1 VFTPEHA
8 PAVESMSLSFD
19 PRWDKFRSQ
28 MPIAGRW
35 AYFDHAAISPLPAP
49 TRDAIAQWL
58 DEAAVEGGAAWPR
71 WDHRL
76 NEVHSIAAAMIGA
89 SPEEI
94 GLARST
100 TDGVTIVAEGYPWRE
115 GDNVVLPT
123 DEFPTNQYPWLNLES
138 RGVEVRRIQME
149 RHIDLDRL
157 EAACDQRTRLVAMSW
172 VGFLSG
178 WRSDLAAAAEM
189 VHRRGALLFVDAIQ
203 GLGVFPLDVAKT
215 GIDFFASG
223 GQKWL
228 MGPEGTGLVYIRR
241 EHLPRLRPLGVGW
254 NSVVQRGD
262 YTRIELNL
270 KHAASRYEG
279 GGPNSVGFIGLAAS
293 LELLGQLGAAA
304 IGERILEINELCAG
318 RLQSIGARIISPRS
332 PRERLSGIL
341 TFELPACDQLA
352 LRKHCYSKNVV
363 LAYRAGRLRISPHAY
378 VNGEDIDWL
387 ISALEDGKKHC
398 RQ

>member
-1 VFTPEHA
+1 MALTSDH
-8 PAVESMSLSFD
+8 
-19 PRWDKFRSQ
+19 RWDEFRRQ
-28 MPIAGRW
+28 MPIAGKW
-35 AYFDHAAISPLPAP
+35 AYFDHAAISPLPGP

-58 DEAAVEGGAAWPR
+58 VEASEKGGPAWPG

-76 NEVHSIAAAMIGA
+76 NEVHSIAAAMVGA
-89 SPEEI
+89 QPEEI
-94 GLARST
+94 GLSRST
-100 TDGVTIVAEGYPWRE
+100 TDGVSIVAEGFPWRA

-138 RGVEVRRIQME
+138 RGVEVRRIAMNDHLE
-149 RHIDLDRL
+149 LDRL
-157 EAACDQRTRLVAMSW
+157 EQACDDRTRLVALSW

-178 WRSDLAAAAEM
+178 WRTDLAAAAEM

-203 GLGVFPLDVAKT
+203 GLGAFPINVVET

-228 MGPEGTGLVYIRR
+228 MGPEGTGLLYIRR
-241 EHLPRLRPLGVGW
+241 EHLPLLRPLGVGW

-262 YTRIELNL
+262 YTHIELNL
-270 KHAASRYEG
+270 KNAASRYEG

-293 LELLGQLGAAA
+293 LELLTHFGAAA
-304 IGERILEINELCAG
+304 IGERILEINEVCCR
-318 RLQSIGARIISPRS
+318 RLEAIGARIISPRS

-341 TFELPACDQLA
+341 TFELPDCDQMA

-378 VNGEDIDWL
+378 VNEEDIDWL
-387 ISALEDGKKHC
+387 ISALEDGKNHC
-398 RQ
+398 RG